1 MRRGAPLVTSVLGAR
16 ARPCGRRL
24 RAKSLPR
31 EVFARDPRAFF
42 AQPASMA
49 IGAVRAIKPKAL
61 HAVARQRLLLINGL
75 LDEVARNYVARLH
88 REIAELT
95 KALERTSRDGS
106 LRDKELRSILKKIEH
121 LQIDPER
128 GRRKDLKKIDGLI
141 GEIQAVIEA
150 W

>member
-1 MRRGAPLVTSVLGAR
+1 
-16 ARPCGRRL
+16 
-24 RAKSLPR
+24 
-31 EVFARDPRAFF
+31 
-42 AQPASMA
+42 MA

-75 LDEVARNYVARLH
+75 LDEVSRNYVARLH

-95 KALERTSRDGS
+95 KALERAARDGGV
-106 LRDKELRSILKKIEH
+106 RDKELRSILKKIEH

>member
-1 MRRGAPLVTSVLGAR
+1 MANGASR
-16 ARPCGRRL
+16 A
-24 RAKSLPR
+24 
-31 EVFARDPRAFF
+31 DN
-42 AQPASMA
+42 
-49 IGAVRAIKPKAL
+49 PKAL
-61 HAVARQRLLLINGL
+61 HAVAKQRLLLINGL
-75 LDEVARNYVARLH
+75 LDEVARTYVARLH

-95 KALERTSRDGS
+95 KALDRTARDGS